1 MCGPVLPSA
10 ILNPHQARSDFL
22 MKTKSSDVSTQVA
35 ASSKSTSDQN
45 ALSAAD
51 TEFELGVWLA
61 GLESFLDSG
70 SSLFTERM
78 GGRSRDWT
86 NEFRLVHSALLLCL
100 KNAQDL
106 MSTGRA
112 PRSVSADELDE
123 IGMRLRDAAV
133 LSDTIIKASPLD
145 FGEWRAWN
153 AMLLDHL
160 RGSAAFDRLIR
171 NAEKVGE
178 ASVPPKLAEIISN
191 GSLQFGDESDLKA
204 ILPRFARVLKWLS
217 KVQEMMDRDDP
228 LKHGILIFAR
238 VHEQTSDVVRFIN
251 NRLSRFPDEDAE
263 LFRLLDTASYT
274 SSHELRKVF
283 DDELSGLI
291 GVRPAP
297 TVFARTEAAWA
308 MLKDGIEQVLVS
320 FAKMAD
326 ASADPFA
333 IFPHWKDK
341 FDRSVKLRSELGGLI
356 KDVEQCEQDPNPSLT
371 EKLNKRL
378 ADFCSQSMSSLY
390 YKDRDSFER
399 FVEEIRLTSS
409 RTDLVPILHR
419 FGAYLETLFGHVN
432 NRTVLAGHP
441 YEG

>member
-1 MCGPVLPSA
+1 
-10 ILNPHQARSDFL
+10 
-22 MKTKSSDVSTQVA
+22 MKTKSSDVSTTVA
-35 ASSKSTSDQN
+35 ASSRSNSGQN
-45 ALSAAD
+45 SSNVFDA
-51 TEFELGVWLA
+51 EFELGVWLA

-70 SSLFTERM
+70 SSLFAERM

-100 KNAQDL
+100 KHAQEL
-106 MSTGRA
+106 MSTGQT
-112 PRSVSADELDE
+112 PKSVSADELDE
-123 IGMRLRDAAV
+123 IGLRLRDAAV

-160 RGSAAFDRLIR
+160 RGGTSTFDRLVR

-178 ASVPPKLAEIISN
+178 ASVPLKLEEVISN
-191 GSLQFGDESDLKA
+191 GSLPFGDESDLKA
-204 ILPRFARVLKWLS
+204 ILPRFARILKWLG
-217 KVQEMMDRDDP
+217 KVQEMMDRDEP

-238 VHEQTSDVVRFIN
+238 VHEQTSDVVRYIN

-297 TVFARTEAAWA
+297 AVFARTEAARA
-308 MLKDGIEQVLVS
+308 LLKDGIEQMLVS

-326 ASADPFA
+326 PSVDPFA
-333 IFPHWKDK
+333 IFPHWKEK

-356 KDVEQCEQDPNPSLT
+356 KDVERCEQDPNPKLV
-371 EKLNKRL
+371 EALNKRL
-378 ADFCSQSMSSLY
+378 GDFCSQTLPSLY

-399 FVEEIRLTSS
+399 FVEEIRLASS

-441 YEG
+441 YEN

>member
-1 MCGPVLPSA
+1 
-10 ILNPHQARSDFL
+10 
-22 MKTKSSDVSTQVA
+22 MKTKSSDVSTTVA
-35 ASSKSTSDQN
+35 ASSTSTSDQN
-45 ALSAAD
+45 PFTAVDA
-51 TEFELGVWLA
+51 EFELGVWLA

-70 SSLFTERM
+70 SSLFTERI

-100 KNAQDL
+100 KHAQGL
-106 MSTGRA
+106 MSTGRT

-123 IGMRLRDAAV
+123 IGMRLRDTAV

-160 RGSAAFDRLIR
+160 RGGTSVFDRLVR
-171 NAEKVGE
+171 NAEKIAE
-178 ASVPPKLAEIISN
+178 ASIPPKLAEVISN

-217 KVQEMMDRDDP
+217 KVQEMMDRDEP
-228 LKHGILIFAR
+228 LKHGVLIFAR
-238 VHEQTSDVVRFIN
+238 VHEQTSDVVRYIN
-251 NRLSRFPDEDAE
+251 NRLSRFSDEDAE

-297 TVFARTEAAWA
+297 AVFARTEAAWA
-308 MLKDGIEQVLVS
+308 LLKDGIEQVLVS

-326 ASADPFA
+326 PSVDPFA
-333 IFPHWKDK
+333 IFPHWREK
-341 FDRSVKLRSELGGLI
+341 FDRSVKLRAELGGLI
-356 KDVEQCEQDPNPSLT
+356 KDVEKCEQDPNPKLLES
-371 EKLNKRL
+371 LNKRL
-378 ADFCSQSMSSLY
+378 AEFCGQTMPSLY

-399 FVEEIRLTSS
+399 FVEEIRLASS

-419 FGAYLETLFGHVN
+419 FGAYL
-432 NRTVLAGHP
+432 
-441 YEG
+441 